1 MSNFVIIFCDN
12 QELLN
17 NNPDLLQV
25 TRVPATTAKTSGGGN
40 VVSSGV
46 VLAAAPTPTPA
57 LIDIGDNTNNT
68 DLGQQQT
75 KSKKTKTHEKA
86 LLLSDDEFQ

>member
-1 MSNFVIIFCDN
+1 MSLF
-12 QELLN
+12 
-17 NNPDLLQV
+17 QV
-25 TRVPATTAKTSGGGN
+25 TRVPAPAPKTSGNNGGN

-57 LIDIGDNTNNT
+57 LIDIGDTTNTTNNT
-68 DLGQQQT
+68 NMRQQQT

>member
-1 MSNFVIIFCDN
+1 MSLF
-12 QELLN
+12 
-17 NNPDLLQV
+17 QV
-25 TRVPATTAKTSGGGN
+25 TRVPAPAAKTSGNNGGN

-57 LIDIGDNTNNT
+57 LIDIGDTTTNTNM
-68 DLGQQQT
+68 GQQT

>member
-1 MSNFVIIFCDN
+1 MF
-12 QELLN
+12 
-17 NNPDLLQV
+17 QV
-25 TRVPATTAKTSGGGN
+25 TPAPPAKTSNNGGN

-57 LIDIGDNTNNT
+57 LIDIGDNTDTNI
-68 DLGQQQT
+68 GQQQT